1 LFYTS
6 TAENVFAGDAFKFET
21 TKQTFMVTKSQKIRL
36 GIFIIISNSIILIAL
51 AVLSYDMLFSQRHI
65 YYIAYSNQ
73 SLSGVDIGSQVKY
86 LGIPVGSV
94 RDLHINP
101 YNLNE
106 IIVTV
111 AIDPDIPIREDVE
124 ANLIAIGITGIKI
137 IELTAGTQQARELEP
152 GSYIQ
157 PGKSVTDEFVQRA
170 VVITEKIE
178 SVLDNMLEF
187 TEDDTR
193 MHIVSFIE
201 EAHTTILKINRM
213 LDENHERLEQ
223 IVTHADTLAFELNEM
238 VVSLNK
244 LVQETGTIVN
254 RNQRKIDDTIDD
266 LKTTVRYLNY
276 TARMVNSDPSVL
288 IRGTRPNNP
297 PDDRLRNN

>member
-1 LFYTS
+1 MFYTIGMILVLY
-6 TAENVFAGDAFKFET
+6 NVGSKD
-21 TKQTFMVTKSQKIRL
+21 
-36 GIFIIISNSIILIAL
+36 
-51 AVLSYDMLFSQRHI
+51 
-65 YYIAYSNQ
+65 
-73 SLSGVDIGSQVKY
+73 SQVKY

-94 RDLHINP
+94 RELHINP
-101 YNLNE
+101 YNFNE

-137 IELTAGTQQARELEP
+137 IELTAGTQRARNLEP

-223 IVTHADTLAFELNEM
+223 IVTHADTLHDPVAISFATTRRRIRSGCHRCR
-238 VVSLNK
+238 SLCGK
-244 LVQETGTIVN
+244 G
-254 RNQRKIDDTIDD
+254 
-266 LKTTVRYLNY
+266 
-276 TARMVNSDPSVL
+276 
-288 IRGTRPNNP
+288 
-297 PDDRLRNN
+297 